1 MLELRAGLNMMIE
14 EFIQHHVAMPF
25 VILSHSNKRKYDF
38 LLLILR
44 FTREKKFYHFEL
56 NFKETLLKY

>member
-38 LLLILR
+38 LLLILHKR
-44 FTREKKFYHFEL
+44 KKFYHFEL
-56 NFKETLLKY
+56 NCKETLLKY